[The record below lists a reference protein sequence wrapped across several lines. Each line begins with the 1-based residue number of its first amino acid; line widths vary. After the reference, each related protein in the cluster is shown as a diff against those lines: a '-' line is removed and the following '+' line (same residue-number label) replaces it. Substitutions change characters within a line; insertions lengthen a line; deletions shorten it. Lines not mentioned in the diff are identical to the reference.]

1 MATKGQKQKV
11 YTNELKKE
19 VMQKYYSGYAG
30 TRILGKEYGIPQ
42 HTMDTWTSMVV
53 DWIDF
58 YDRQRIRN
66 PRKKKNKKLN

>member
-1 MATKGQKQKV
+1 MPTKGQKQKV